1 MRAYIFEKGTE
12 NIKCSVEKLEYNG
25 QFMGENSVIV
35 SAKSPKHI
43 DFNIDDYVVFRGENF
58 YLANIP
64 TEKKTGD
71 RNTKGDVFQ
80 YDNMKFMSVQYELNN
95 ADFNDF
101 VGGSQTDISFTAQP
115 NFSFVAATVTDLAQR
130 LQVNMDRYYTGDKK
144 WTIKVDNN
152 YTTSDDNLN
161 KLITISNITCWGAL
175 ALFKSLYDTNFIV
188 RGRTVTIGGSGS
200 IKDITFKVGA
210 YKGLWDMTR
219 NSQTDQGIVTKLT
232 SYGYTTNIHPRYYSL
247 IGVTVSAKISF
258 ASKYSI
264 TRSGVNDYIFQFDLS
279 YSSELRTNINVTI
292 SGYTFDMVYG
302 SYGEYSGW
310 VISSGVSDRNSIG
323 KSIYDSLAVDSKG
336 TPTVTVSAII
346 NSGARKDNISDLS
359 HLSFDVNSKLPNN
372 MNIMNLMLPAF
383 PTQTLAEWVEENKS
397 KYSWL
402 QEYVNQG
409 YTFSTE
415 RFYPCIYSKNKDV
428 LGIRPH
434 TEYFTSEDETHKDI
448 YPSLQYFQNDR
459 NQVVGATTLNG
470 GTISDSGVFADGATV
485 DPIYIIIPDLGF
497 DFNDVVTSKNS
508 FTLHFNSGYC
518 GGRDFTCSAWVKDG
532 TTWKLKCARIKD
544 DSIGKYFPY
553 VDAPIKKGDK
563 FVITDVYMPDTY
575 IEQASVELLKWSMK
589 WIVKNDYTVFS
600 YQLTPDISFIKRHDD
615 KITDKGTTFYRTVK
629 EGDILLIE
637 DTDIGVTGSI
647 TIDQIKITIGDGLL
661 PKYDITLRDTKTVG
675 TLQKVQQQIDALT
688 GGGSGS
694 RYNSSQIGEVAYA
707 ALKDKFLSKT
717 NNDKANGLIG
727 FEKGLETGTFQS
739 GLLGSGAII
748 DAKGNSEFESIMSRT
763 FMAAKAFLY
772 NLIEVNIGERWST
785 NGFCKIKSVD
795 TVNQIITEQL
805 DSDEYSTMQIGDICR
820 GIYSNI
826 GNQYTT
832 ENKDADDCGFPTKY
846 GFFTSYFS
854 VTKIIE
860 SGKGISKFEYQ
871 LRTSTTPHPCALMQ
885 AAQYGSFTDANR
897 RASIFQSNYP
907 HAYTE
912 NLEGVNTWVI
922 SSPNITKR
930 DGYLGELTITN
941 KNGSTTKLE
950 GNGLYVQDNVYFGNA
965 VIQLDPKT
973 LADLQKD
980 LNNYIVS
987 LSAYADNFTA
997 DPSGN
1002 IVGGLWF
1009 EDDKGSKQYR
1019 IHTAISVRNNNKIL
1033 TIADDG
1039 KDAEEGTYKLY
1050 VQTQGCTAEV
1060 HNSTVFVTGI
1070 DSFNDGIATSDDG
1083 TTHTDE
1089 WYDRMRKTHACS
1101 LIVIVDCEG
1110 KGSVTKQ
1117 MHIGIKHTEDVFA
1130 LADMDNEMSNIIYSI
1145 KNAAYSGFTTASS
1158 GLTVKHNGEAMKIKS
1173 IVIGSIDGITSTST
1187 VASDKLSASIS
1198 FASSLTTDTLAD
1210 SFVIPDRKSVV

>member
-1 MRAYIFEKGTE
+1 MRYKIYSKDGSTVRCET
-12 NIKCSVEKLEYNG
+12 EKLEYNG

-130 LQVNMDRYYTGDKK
+130 IQVNMDRYYTGDKK

-232 SYGYTTNIHPRYYSL
+232 SYGNTTNIHPRYYSL
-247 IGVTVSAKISF
+247 IGVTVTAKLTAFDHI
-258 ASKYSI
+258 ASSYSL
-264 TRSGVNDYIFQFDLS
+264 FFLFDLNHTT
-279 YSSELRTNINVTI
+279 ELNDTVKFNI
-292 SGYTFDMVYG
+292 SGSSTSYELQGTWGTYKDYTFGCRGMVESFDAY
-302 SYGEYSGW
+302 
-310 VISSGVSDRNSIG
+310 
-323 KSIYDSLAVDSKG
+323 KVD
-336 TPTVTVSAII
+336 TTSAIYEDVRAKVLSVGYA
-346 NSGARKDNISDLS
+346 NTSVTFVSGARKDNISDLS

-448 YPSLQYFQNDR
+448 YPSLQYFQDDR

-470 GTISDSGVFADGATV
+470 GTISDSGVFVEGATV

-518 GGRDFTCSAWVKDG
+518 GGRDFTCSAWTKDG

-563 FVITDVYMPDTY
+563 FVITDIYMPDY
-575 IEQASVELLKWSMK
+575 L
-589 WIVKNDYTVFS
+589 
-600 YQLTPDISFIKRHDD
+600 
-615 KITDKGTTFYRTVK
+615 YRTSK
-629 EGDILLIE
+629 C
-637 DTDIGVTGSI
+637 DTS
-647 TIDQIKITIGDGLL
+647 
-661 PKYDITLRDTKTVG
+661 
-675 TLQKVQQQIDALT
+675 
-688 GGGSGS
+688 
-694 RYNSSQIGEVAYA
+694 
-707 ALKDKFLSKT
+707 
-717 NNDKANGLIG
+717 
-727 FEKGLETGTFQS
+727 
-739 GLLGSGAII
+739 
-748 DAKGNSEFESIMSRT
+748 
-763 FMAAKAFLY
+763 
-772 NLIEVNIGERWST
+772 
-785 NGFCKIKSVD
+785 
-795 TVNQIITEQL
+795 
-805 DSDEYSTMQIGDICR
+805 
-820 GIYSNI
+820 
-826 GNQYTT
+826 
-832 ENKDADDCGFPTKY
+832 
-846 GFFTSYFS
+846 
-854 VTKIIE
+854 
-860 SGKGISKFEYQ
+860 
-871 LRTSTTPHPCALMQ
+871 
-885 AAQYGSFTDANR
+885 
-897 RASIFQSNYP
+897 
-907 HAYTE
+907 
-912 NLEGVNTWVI
+912 
-922 SSPNITKR
+922 
-930 DGYLGELTITN
+930 
-941 KNGSTTKLE
+941 
-950 GNGLYVQDNVYFGNA
+950 
-965 VIQLDPKT
+965 
-973 LADLQKD
+973 
-980 LNNYIVS
+980 
-987 LSAYADNFTA
+987 
-997 DPSGN
+997 
-1002 IVGGLWF
+1002 
-1009 EDDKGSKQYR
+1009 
-1019 IHTAISVRNNNKIL
+1019 
-1033 TIADDG
+1033 
-1039 KDAEEGTYKLY
+1039 
-1050 VQTQGCTAEV
+1050 
-1060 HNSTVFVTGI
+1060 
-1070 DSFNDGIATSDDG
+1070 
-1083 TTHTDE
+1083 
-1089 WYDRMRKTHACS
+1089 
-1101 LIVIVDCEG
+1101 
-1110 KGSVTKQ
+1110 
-1117 MHIGIKHTEDVFA
+1117 
-1130 LADMDNEMSNIIYSI
+1130 
-1145 KNAAYSGFTTASS
+1145 
-1158 GLTVKHNGEAMKIKS
+1158 
-1173 IVIGSIDGITSTST
+1173 
-1187 VASDKLSASIS
+1187 
-1198 FASSLTTDTLAD
+1198 
-1210 SFVIPDRKSVV
+1210 